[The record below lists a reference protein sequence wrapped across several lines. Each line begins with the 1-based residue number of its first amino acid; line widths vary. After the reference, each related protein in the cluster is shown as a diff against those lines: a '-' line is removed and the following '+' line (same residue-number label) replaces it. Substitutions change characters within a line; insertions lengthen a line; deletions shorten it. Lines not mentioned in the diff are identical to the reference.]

1 MISSRDSARK
11 RQKQLKTSFVLAS
24 RTKRNLALLFTIVH
38 VKTDLTLPVL
48 RLSIPEG
55 FSTSDEIFT
64 AEAASTEEV
73 YH

>member
-1 MISSRDSARK
+1 M
-11 RQKQLKTSFVLAS
+11 
-24 RTKRNLALLFTIVH
+24 
-38 VKTDLTLPVL
+38 L

-64 AEAASTEEV
+64 VEAASTEEV